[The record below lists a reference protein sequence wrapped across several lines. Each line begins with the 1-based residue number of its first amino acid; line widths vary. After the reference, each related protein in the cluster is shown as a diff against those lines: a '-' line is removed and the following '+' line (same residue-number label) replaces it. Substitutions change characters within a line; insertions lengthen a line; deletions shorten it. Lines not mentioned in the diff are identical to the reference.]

1 MKIII
6 NVIVLAFITVAVSFS
21 QMSQQWASIYNGP
34 FNNYDVPYSMT
45 VDGLGNVYV
54 AGMSVYDTMPNNN
67 RSNIATIKYDA
78 SGMQQWA
85 VVYNGP
91 GHTDS
96 SADVPTA
103 IAVDNQ
109 GNVYVTG
116 WSMGYSSGYDW
127 ATIKYNSSGV
137 QQWIQRY
144 VAATYSYDIPKDLK
158 VDGLGNVYVTGRRTL
173 NNTDLSD
180 FVTIKYNTSGVQQ
193 WIRVY
198 DNQHANGDI
207 VSVLEIDNIGNVYVT
222 GESYG
227 VGTHFDYATI
237 KYNSSGDELWVRRTN
252 SGGQYSDDRP
262 YDMTVDNFGNVI
274 VTGLGAGTVKF
285 NSSGDQQ
292 WVKGIHPGY
301 INSIAADA
309 LGNVYITGPT
319 SIPPAYNNAITKIS
333 SSGDSLWV
341 KFISNVTSNLRWSIS
356 IDKCLGY
363 IYTSGP
369 RIEGNN
375 ISLMAVRYNSFGDS
389 LWSGI
394 YIGNPAAAPLS
405 MVTDGLGNTYVTGF
419 SNAYPNYDIITLKYS
434 PTSFFIHAVGKKN
447 VGKSINDNQ
456 STSDSIFVD
465 CLSMN
470 YATGDVNVK
479 LDSIVHTKVSD
490 LEIYLTHNSP
500 TDNTVTV
507 DTLVYQ
513 AGGTGQNF
521 FGTILNDSA
530 SIPISSGTAPFTGT
544 FRPRS
549 PLSIFNGQGIN
560 GSWVLKIYDRATGN
574 TGILK
579 AWSISFLLSNNPI
592 GIEPI
597 SNELPDKFLLSQNF
611 PNPFNPTTNIKFQL
625 PNASFVKVT
634 VFDMLGREVE
644 TLVNEQLNAGT
655 YKVDWDAAK
664 YSSGVYF
671 YKLEA
676 GNFIE
681 TKKMLMIK

>member
-1 MKIII
+1 MRIII
-6 NVIVLAFITVAVSFS
+6 NVIVMAFITAAVSYS

-34 FNNYDVPYSMT
+34 LNNYDIPYSMT

-54 AGMSVYDTMPNNN
+54 TGMSVYDTIPNNN
-67 RSNIATIKYDA
+67 RSNIVTIKYDA
-78 SGMQQWA
+78 SGIQQWA
-85 VVYNGP
+85 AVYDGP
-91 GHTDS
+91 GHPDS
-96 SADVPTA
+96 SGDIPTA

-116 WSMGYSSGYDW
+116 WSMGYSSGFDW

-144 VAATYSYDIPKDLK
+144 AAASYSYDIPKDLK
-158 VDGLGNVYVTGRRTL
+158 VDGLGNVYVTGRRVL
-173 NNTDLSD
+173 SNTDLGD

-198 DNQHANGDI
+198 DNQHANGDLA
-207 VSVLEIDNIGNVYVT
+207 SVLEIDNIGNVYVT

-237 KYNSSGDELWVRRTN
+237 KYNSSGDELWARRSN
-252 SGGQYSDDRP
+252 SGGEYSEDKP
-262 YDMTVDNFGNVI
+262 YDMAVDNFGNVI
-274 VTGLGAGTVKF
+274 VTGRGVGTVKF

-309 LGNVYITGPT
+309 FGNVYITGPT
-319 SIPPAYNNAITKIS
+319 SVPPAYSNAITKIS

-341 KFISNVTSNLRWSIS
+341 KFISNVTSNSRWSIS
-356 IDKCLGY
+356 IDRCLGY

-369 RIEGNN
+369 RSEGIN
-375 ISLMAVRYNSFGDS
+375 SYLMAVRYNSFGDS

-394 YIGNPAAAPLS
+394 HTGNPTAPSL
-405 MVTDGLGNTYVTGF
+405 MVTDGIGNTYVTGF
-419 SNAYPNYDIITLKYS
+419 SITGTNYDIITFKYA

-447 VGKSINDNQ
+447 VGKQITDNQ
-456 STSDSIFVD
+456 STSDSVFVD

-490 LEIYLTHNSP
+490 LEIYLTHNNS

-521 FGTILNDSA
+521 IGTLLNDSA
-530 SIPISSGTAPFTGT
+530 SIPIGSGTAPFTGT
-544 FRPRS
+544 FRPHG
-549 PLSIFNGQGIN
+549 PLSAFNGQGIN
-560 GSWVLKIYDRATGN
+560 GSWVLRIYDRASGN
-574 TGILK
+574 TGVLK
-579 AWSISFLLSNNPI
+579 AWSINFLLSVNPI
-592 GIEPI
+592 GIQSI
-597 SNELPDKFLLSQNF
+597 SNEIPKQYSLSQNY
-611 PNPFNPTTNIKFQL
+611 PNPFNPTTNFEFRIADFGFVNIKI
-625 PNASFVKVT
+625 
-634 VFDMLGREVE
+634 FDLSGKEVE
-644 TLVNEQLNAGT
+644 TLVNENLGAGT
-655 YKVDWDAAK
+655 YKVDWNASN

-671 YKLEA
+671 YKLEVS
-676 GNFIE
+676 GFSE
-681 TKKMLMIK
+681 TKKMILIK

>member
-1 MKIII
+1 MRIII
-6 NVIVLAFITVAVSFS
+6 KVFVLAFMMVAVSFS

-34 FNNYDVPYSMT
+34 FNNYDIPYSMT

-54 AGMSVYDTMPNNN
+54 AGMSVYDTIPNNN
-67 RSNIATIKYDA
+67 RSNIVTIKYDA
-78 SGMQQWA
+78 SGIQQWA
-85 VVYNGP
+85 AVYDGP

-96 SADVPTA
+96 SGDIPTA

-116 WSMGYSSGYDW
+116 WSMGYSSGFDW

-137 QQWIQRY
+137 QQWVQRY
-144 VAATYSYDIPKDLK
+144 VAASYSYDIPKDLK
-158 VDGLGNVYVTGRRTL
+158 VDGLGNVYVTGRRVL
-173 NNTDLSD
+173 SNTDLGD
-180 FVTIKYNTSGVQQ
+180 FVTVKYNTSGVQQ
-193 WIRVY
+193 WIRIY
-198 DNQHANGDI
+198 DNQHANGDLA
-207 VSVLEIDNIGNVYVT
+207 SLLEIDNIGNVYVT

-237 KYNSSGDELWVRRTN
+237 KYNSSGDELWVRRSN
-252 SGGQYSDDRP
+252 SGGQYSDDKP
-262 YDMTVDNFGNVI
+262 YDIAVDNFGNVI

-285 NSSGDQQ
+285 NSSGDLQ

-301 INSIAADA
+301 INSIAVDA
-309 LGNVYITGPT
+309 IGNVYITGPT
-319 SIPPAYNNAITKIS
+319 SIPPVYNNAITKIS

-341 KFISNVTSNLRWSIS
+341 KFISNVTSNSRWSIS

-369 RIEGNN
+369 HSEGNN
-375 ISLMAVRYNSFGDS
+375 RYLMAVRYNSFGDS
-389 LWSGI
+389 LWSGV
-394 YIGNPAAAPLS
+394 YSGDPAAPTL
-405 MVTDGLGNTYVTGF
+405 MVTDGIGNTYVTGI
-419 SNAYPNYDIITLKYS
+419 SNVYPNNNIITLKYS

-465 CLSMN
+465 CLSMS

-479 LDSIVHTKVSD
+479 LDSIVHSKVSD

-500 TDNTVTV
+500 ADNIVTV

-521 FGTILNDSA
+521 LGTLLNDSA
-530 SIPISSGTAPFTGT
+530 SISINNGTAPFTGT

-549 PLSIFNGQGIN
+549 PLSAFNGQGIN
-560 GSWVLKIYDRATGN
+560 GSWVLRIYDRASGN
-574 TGILK
+574 TGVLK
-579 AWSISFLLSNNPI
+579 AWSINFLLSANPI
-592 GIEPI
+592 GIQ
-597 SNELPDKFLLSQNF
+597 SNGNEIPKQYSLSQNY
-611 PNPFNPTTNIKFQL
+611 PNPFNPATNIRFAI
-625 PNASFVKVT
+625 PGSGFVKLT

-644 TLVNEQLNAGT
+644 TLVNENLNAGT
-655 YKVDWDAAK
+655 YNADWIAAN

-671 YKLEA
+671 YSLLSGE
-676 GNFIE
+676 FSEIR
-681 TKKMLMIK
+681 KMVLIK

>member
-1 MKIII
+1 MKIFVTAMGLVII
-6 NVIVLAFITVAVSFS
+6 AAAISYS

-34 FNNYDVPYSMT
+34 YNNYDIPNSMT
-45 VDGLGNVYV
+45 VDGVGNVYV
-54 AGMSVYDTMPNNN
+54 TGMSVYDTVLNNN
-67 RSNIATIKYDA
+67 RSNIVTIKYNA
-78 SGMQQWA
+78 SGIQQWA
-85 VVYNGP
+85 AVFDGP
-91 GHTDS
+91 GHPDS
-96 SADVPTA
+96 SADVPA
-103 IAVDNQ
+103 VIAVDIQ

-116 WSMGYSSGYDW
+116 WSMGYSSGFDW
-127 ATIKYNSSGV
+127 ATIKYNSNGV
-137 QQWIQRY
+137 QQWVQRY
-144 VAATYSYDIPKDLK
+144 VASAYSYDIPKDLK

-173 NNTDLSD
+173 SNTDLGD

-193 WIRVY
+193 WIRIY
-198 DNQHANGDI
+198 DNQHANGDFA
-207 VSVLEIDNIGNVYVT
+207 SVLDIDNIGNVYVT

-237 KYNSSGDELWVRRTN
+237 KYNSSGDELWARRTN
-252 SGGQYSDDRP
+252 SGGEYSEDRP
-262 YDMTVDNFGNVI
+262 YDMAVDNFGNVI
-274 VTGLGAGTVKF
+274 VTGRGVGTVKF

-301 INSIAADA
+301 INSIAVDA
-309 LGNVYITGPT
+309 LGDIYITGPT
-319 SIPPAYNNAITKIS
+319 SIPPVYNNAITKIS

-341 KFISNVTSNLRWSIS
+341 KYISNVTSNARWSIS

-369 RIEGNN
+369 RSEGNN
-375 ISLMAVRYNSFGDS
+375 RYLMAVRYNSFGDS

-394 YIGNPAAAPLS
+394 YSGSPTAPTL
-405 MVTDGLGNTYVTGF
+405 MVTDGLGNTYVTGTSSTN
-419 SNAYPNYDIITLKYS
+419 SNNDIITLKYS

-447 VGKSINDNQ
+447 VGKPITDNQ

-465 CLSMN
+465 CLAMN

-490 LEIYLTHNSP
+490 LEIYLTHNSS

-521 FGTILNDSA
+521 IGTLLNDSA
-530 SIPISSGTAPFTGT
+530 SIPISNGTAPFTGT

-549 PLSIFNGQGIN
+549 PLSAFNGQGIN
-560 GSWVLKIYDRATGN
+560 GSWVLRIYDRATGN
-574 TGILK
+574 TGVLK
-579 AWSISFLLSNNPI
+579 AWSINFLLSSNPI
-592 GIEPI
+592 GIQ
-597 SNELPDKFLLSQNF
+597 STGNEIPKQYSLSQNY
-611 PNPFNPTTNIKFQL
+611 PNPFNPATNIRFSI
-625 PNASFVKVT
+625 PVSGNVKLT

-644 TLVNEQLNAGT
+644 TLVNGDLNAGT
-655 YKVDWDAAK
+655 YNADWNASN

-671 YKLEA
+671 YK
-676 GNFIE
+676 IE
-681 TKKMLMIK
+681 TSNISEIKKMILIK

>member
-1 MKIII
+1 
-6 NVIVLAFITVAVSFS
+6 
-21 QMSQQWASIYNGP
+21 MSQQWASTYNGP
-34 FNNYDVPYSMT
+34 SNNYDIPYCMT

-54 AGMSVYDTMPNNN
+54 AGMSVYDTIPNNN
-67 RSNIATIKYDA
+67 RSNIATIKYNA
-78 SGMQQWA
+78 SGIQEWA
-85 VVYNGP
+85 AVFDGP
-91 GHTDS
+91 GHPDS

-116 WSMGYSSGYDW
+116 WSMGYSSGFDW
-127 ATIKYNSSGV
+127 ATIKYNSFGV
-137 QQWIQRY
+137 QQWVQRY
-144 VAATYSYDIPKDLK
+144 VAAAYSYDIPKDLK

-173 NNTDLSD
+173 SNTDLGD

-193 WIRVY
+193 WIRIY
-198 DNQHANGDI
+198 DNQHANGDFP
-207 VSVLEIDNIGNVYVT
+207 SVLKIDNIGNIYVT
-222 GESYG
+222 GESNG

-252 SGGQYSDDRP
+252 SGGEYSEDRP
-262 YDMTVDNFGNVI
+262 YDMAVDNFGNVI
-274 VTGLGAGTVKF
+274 VTGRGVGTVKF

-309 LGNVYITGPT
+309 FGDVYITGPT
-319 SIPPAYNNAITKIS
+319 SLPPAYNNAITKIS
-333 SSGDSLWV
+333 SAGDSLWV
-341 KFISNVTSNLRWSIS
+341 KFITNVTSNARWSIS

-369 RIEGNN
+369 HSEGVNRY
-375 ISLMAVRYNSFGDS
+375 LMAVRYNSFGDS
-389 LWSGI
+389 LWSGV
-394 YIGNPAAAPLS
+394 YTGNPAAPS
-405 MVTDGLGNTYVTGF
+405 IMVTDGVGNAYVTGF
-419 SNAYPNYDIITLKYS
+419 SVTGSNYDILTLKYA

-447 VGKSINDNQ
+447 VGKQITDNQ
-456 STSDSIFVD
+456 STSDSVFVD

-479 LDSIVHTKVSD
+479 LDSIVHSKVSD
-490 LEIYLTHNSP
+490 LEIYLTHNSA

-521 FGTILNDSA
+521 IGTILNDSA

-549 PLSIFNGQGIN
+549 PLSSFNGQGIN
-560 GSWVLKIYDRATGN
+560 GSWVLRIYDRASGN
-574 TGILK
+574 TGVLK
-579 AWSISFLLSNNPI
+579 AWSINFLLSANPI
-592 GIEPI
+592 GIQSI
-597 SNELPDKFLLSQNF
+597 SNETPNGYSLSQNY
-611 PNPFNPTTNIKFQL
+611 PNPFNPTTHFGFRIADFGLVRLTVYDALGKE
-625 PNASFVKVT
+625 VT
-634 VFDMLGREVE
+634 I
-644 TLVNEQLNAGT
+644 LVNQLMQPGT
-655 YKVDWDAAK
+655 YEFSWDASA

-671 YKLEA
+671 YKLETDQYSE
-676 GNFIE
+676 I
-681 TKKMLMIK
+681 KKMVLIK